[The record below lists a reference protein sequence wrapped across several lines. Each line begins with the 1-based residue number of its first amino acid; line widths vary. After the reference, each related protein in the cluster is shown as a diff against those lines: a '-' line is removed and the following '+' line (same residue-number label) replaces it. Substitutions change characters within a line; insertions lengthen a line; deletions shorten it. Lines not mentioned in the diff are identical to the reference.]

1 MCLFVNSNLSISL
14 MLKSLVLWGLL
25 VLGWSPLCYFDHG
38 TFLKGIT
45 HQPIPVFYHRAP
57 FLFNFSDFGLQIHVH
72 PDWVP
77 NKHWTIADVTQNI
90 RKMIKKTLAKTSY
103 KMNVKFFFCKKC
115 NTYVLKSTVM
125 RKSAKAF
132 NISGWLF
139 FSLVAKSKVPIHTS
153 YLPH

>member
-77 NKHWTIADVTQNI
+77 NKHWIIADVTQKI
-90 RKMIKKTLAKTSY
+90 RKVIKKTLAKTSY
-103 KMNVKFFFCKKC
+103 KMNRKLYFAENAIPLYLIHKELWVVIQ
-115 NTYVLKSTVM
+115 NTFYSLWLEMSDLLK
-125 RKSAKAF
+125 
-132 NISGWLF
+132 L
-139 FSLVAKSKVPIHTS
+139 
-153 YLPH
+153 